1 MDLTGE
7 ERIAAPREA
16 VWRALNDIEALK
28 AAIPGCEA
36 LERRSETQI
45 DAALAMRFGPIKVK
59 FHGELELS
67 NLNPPVSYT
76 ISGTGKGSIAGFV
89 HGSTDVVL
97 IEDGNET
104 MLTYVVRGDAGGTI
118 AQIGTRLL
126 SSSAR
131 KLADR
136 FFANIGEAASG
147 GGG

>member
-16 VWRALNDIEALK
+16 VWRALNDIETLK
-28 AAIPGCEA
+28 AAIPGCEG

-45 DAALAMRFGPIKVK
+45 DAALAIRFGPLKVR
-59 FHGELELS
+59 FHGDLELS

-97 IEDGNET
+97 VEDGEET
-104 MLTYVVRGDAGGTI
+104 VLTYTVRGDAGGKI
-118 AQIGTRLL
+118 AQLGSRLI
-126 SSSAR
+126 SSTAR

-136 FFANIGEAASG
+136 FFANIGEAAG
-147 GGG
+147 GGAV